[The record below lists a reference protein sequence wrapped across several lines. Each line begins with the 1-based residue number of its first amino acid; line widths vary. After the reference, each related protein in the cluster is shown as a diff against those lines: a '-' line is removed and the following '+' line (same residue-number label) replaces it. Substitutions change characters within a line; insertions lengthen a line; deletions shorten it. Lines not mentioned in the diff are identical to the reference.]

1 MNLPDTPETNF
12 YKREYIKILNNFE
25 LYTKEIYTLY
35 MQNEL
40 TEFSI
45 SDYFFFTLNYLEDKL
60 KINDIKD
67 IYLKELCKNYSEKLA
82 AKCVDNTKERD
93 FYG

>member
-1 MNLPDTPETNF
+1 MNLPDTPEVNF
-12 YKREYIKILNNFE
+12 YKKEYIKILNNLK

-35 MQNEL
+35 MQNEF

-45 SDYFFFTLNYLEDKL
+45 PNYFFFTLNYLENKL
-60 KINDIKD
+60 KVNEIKD
-67 IYLKELCKNYSEKLA
+67 MYLKDLCKNYSEKLA
-82 AKCVDNTKERD
+82 AKCVDYTKERD